1 MSAGRINVADKHGK
15 SALLVVRLESGVEL
29 VLSEPGSKRRAAAWL
44 WSPAELE
51 AELAHTGPE
60 PLDPAFT
67 PEVLRE
73 AMQRR
78 PGQLHAFLRDQRNV
92 AGIGRGY
99 SDEILHEAKLSPFAR
114 TATLDDEQ
122 VARLHAAIVR
132 QLSDAVERMV
142 PLSTKG
148 LAGHA
153 HRGYTVHDHAG
164 EPCQVCGD
172 TIRTRLLRGAHGA
185 LLPDLPDRRPDPRR
199 PPHVEAAALRR
210 AKGVRNPGT
219 VPEVPDPLGTCR

>member
-1 MSAGRINVADKHGK
+1 M
-15 SALLVVRLESGVEL
+15 
-29 VLSEPGSKRRAAAWL
+29 LSEPGSKRRAAAWL

-51 AELAHTGPE
+51 AELADTGPE

-67 PEVLRE
+67 AEALRE
-73 AMQRR
+73 RLQRSPGPAARVPAR
-78 PGQLHAFLRDQRNV
+78 PASVRRHRPRV
-92 AGIGRGY
+92 R
-99 SDEILHEAKLSPFAR
+99 DEILHEAKLSPFAR

-148 LAGHA
+148 LAGQA
-153 HRGYTVHDHAG
+153 HRGYAVHDHAG
-164 EPCQVCGD
+164 EPCPVCGD

-185 LLPDLPDRRPDPRR
+185 LLPDMPDRRPHARR
-199 PPHVEAAALRR
+199 PSHVKTAALSGWR
-210 AKGVRNPGT
+210 GVP
-219 VPEVPDPLGTCR
+219 

>member
-1 MSAGRINVADKHGK
+1 
-15 SALLVVRLESGVEL
+15 
-29 VLSEPGSKRRAAAWL
+29 
-44 WSPAELE
+44 
-51 AELAHTGPE
+51 
-60 PLDPAFT
+60 
-67 PEVLRE
+67 
-73 AMQRR
+73 MQRR

-132 QLSDAVERMV
+132 QLSTAVERMV

-172 TIRTRLLRGAHGA
+172 TIRTVSFEEHTVHYCPTCQTGGRILADRRMSKLLR
-185 LLPDLPDRRPDPRR
+185 
-199 PPHVEAAALRR
+199 
-210 AKGVRNPGT
+210 
-219 VPEVPDPLGTCR
+219 